1 LPPVPVV
8 MTLKMIESDEKLD
21 QTSNP
26 KNRDK
31 SEGEEIQL
39 KSKTK
44 HESVNDAKAIKG
56 DTKEIK
62 IDAKEIKIDAKDML
76 LIDEENIK
84 VAEDSKLD
92 IPLEVVN
99 KKASEGKNQT
109 LTRLG

>member
-1 LPPVPVV
+1 

-26 KNRDK
+26 KSRDK

-44 HESVNDAKAIKG
+44 HEGVNDAKAIKG

-62 IDAKEIKIDAKDML
+62 IDAKEIKIDAKEIKIDAKDM